1 MSRQLSAEI
10 ALTLRSEDDLPQLA
24 PAVDAFGER
33 HDLSPGTQM
42 ALNLVLE
49 ELVTNV
55 FMHGAGPDGATV
67 RVRAAADGEK
77 VRGEVRDDGI
87 PFDPLSRE
95 TPEIDLALEDRE
107 IGGLGIHMVRSMAS
121 DLSYARE
128 GEENVMRFAL
138 EIRRA

>member
-1 MSRQLSAEI
+1 LSAEI
-10 ALTLRSEDDLPQLA
+10 ALILHSEDDLPQLA
-24 PAVDAFGER
+24 QAVDAFGDT
-33 HDLSPGTQM
+33 HTLSPQTKT

-49 ELVTNV
+49 ELVTSV
-55 FMHGAGPDGATV
+55 FMHGAGPNGATV
-67 RVRAAADGEK
+67 QVSAAARGDE
-77 VRGEVRDDGI
+77 VRGEVRDDGM

-138 EIRRA
+138 EMRRA